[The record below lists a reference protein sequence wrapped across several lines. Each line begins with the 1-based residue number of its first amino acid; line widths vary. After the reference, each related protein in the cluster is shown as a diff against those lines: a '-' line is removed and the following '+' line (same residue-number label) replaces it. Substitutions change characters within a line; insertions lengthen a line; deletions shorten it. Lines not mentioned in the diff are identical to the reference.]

1 MATPSKKLWWK
12 VFLPG
17 WRAAR
22 RLSQL
27 AFLVLFA
34 WLFRATAYSN
44 SNILHRP
51 VNLFFHMD
59 PLIGASAMLAGKV
72 ILPAFWPALIIV
84 LLTLILGRFFC
95 GWVCPIGTALDYFHR
110 LLRPITRR
118 TNTWG
123 QKYVSR
129 WRPLRYIVLLIV
141 LFTALF
147 AWPVVG
153 YLDPFSLWMRLWTIV
168 LDPAWYS
175 GTTAVVAQAYQYP
188 HWLAKPV
195 TSTYGFMADHNII
208 PFAASVFHLAGVTLG
223 VAATVVLLEFVTRRF
238 WCRYLC
244 PLGGMLGLLGRWSLV
259 RRLPVKNCAG
269 CRARENCAE
278 ACRMGSFDDHGKLIP
293 ESCNL
298 CMDCVAKCP
307 DDVARFKVKLPPT
320 APSSPVGLSRRGVLA
335 AAVAGTDIPLAA
347 KVAGGLAAK
356 DPPPHLLRPPGV
368 HGEADF
374 LNLCIR
380 CGECMKVCVNNALQP
395 AGLEA
400 GVKGLFSPVLIPRQN
415 YCEYGCTLCGQVCP
429 TGAIPNLAAAVKN
442 KTVIGKAAF
451 DRKRCLPWAKDEE
464 CLVCQEQCP
473 LPQKAIT
480 TTTCL
485 ITQADGKTKLLKRP
499 HVDRDL
505 CIGCGICENKCPLDG
520 PAAIRVYRTE
530 AVPPPGSTGGAH
542 TRRRMRQRRHGS

>member
-1 MATPSKKLWWK
+1 
-12 VFLPG
+12 
-17 WRAAR
+17 
-22 RLSQL
+22 
-27 AFLVLFA
+27 
-34 WLFRATAYSN
+34 
-44 SNILHRP
+44 
-51 VNLFFHMD
+51 
-59 PLIGASAMLAGKV
+59 
-72 ILPAFWPALIIV
+72 
-84 LLTLILGRFFC
+84 GRFFC

-110 LLRPITRR
+110 LFQPLTRR
-118 TNTWG
+118 TNIWG

-129 WRPLRYIVLLIV
+129 WRPLRYIVLLVV
-141 LFTALF
+141 LLTALF

-153 YLDPFSLWMRLWTIV
+153 FLDPFSLWMRLWTIV

-195 TSTYGFMADHNII
+195 TSTYGFMANHNII
-208 PFAASVFHLAGVTLG
+208 PFGSSVFHLVGVTLG
-223 VAATVVLLEFVTRRF
+223 IALVVVLLEFVARRF
-238 WCRYLC
+238 WCRYVC
-244 PLGGMLGLLGRWSLV
+244 PLGGMLGLVGRWSLV
-259 RRLPVKNCAG
+259 RRLPSRSCTN
-269 CRARENCAE
+269 CRARENCGVL
-278 ACRMGSFDDHGKLIP
+278 CRMGAFDEQGKLIP

-307 DDVARFKVKLPPT
+307 DDVARFKVKVPPT
-320 APSSPVGLSRRGVLA
+320 IPATPVGLSRRGVLTA
-335 AAVAGTDIPLAA
+335 VVAGTAIPLVA
-347 KVAGGLAAK
+347 KMADGIVNQ

-395 AGLEA
+395 AGLET

-429 TGAIPNLAAAVKN
+429 TGAIPNLAVAVKN

-451 DRKRCLPWAKDEE
+451 DRKRCLPWAKDET

-530 AVPPPGSTGGAH
+530 AVPPASGEH
-542 TRRRMRQRRHGS
+542 MRRRMRLGRPGSHPQRGKQ